1 MAVETMR
8 AILHVDMDAF
18 FASVEEH
25 DDPTLI
31 GKAVIVGGLGRRGV
45 VSTCNYAARRFGVR
59 SAMPTAQAQRLCP
72 DAVFLLPRM
81 SRYAEVSAQ
90 VFKVLGE
97 VTPQI
102 EGLSLDEAF
111 LDVSESL
118 RLFGAPQ
125 EMARRIKQRVF
136 EETGLRCSVGISHNK
151 WLAKLATELG
161 KPDGLFEITEANR
174 QQLLDPLSVGRLWT
188 VGKVAQEKLEAA
200 GYRTIRDVRCADAAA
215 LRRVIGNS
223 VELLQSLA
231 RGQDERIVVAD
242 REEQS
247 VGAETTFE
255 TDLKTLDEART
266 WLLRLCERVGER
278 ARRGALRGRVVTIK
292 LRTPPFH
299 TETRQQSLAAGCNS
313 TDDIHSAAR
322 KLLERWWQEKGTP
335 SLRLL
340 GVSLGGFGGSGA
352 SEDMFS
358 AVASPLKDRVVDSL
372 NQKFGSGT
380 LQRART
386 LESPSD

>member
-1 MAVETMR
+1 MAVETVR

-59 SAMPTAQAQRLCP
+59 SAMPMAQAQRLCP
-72 DAVFLLPRM
+72 DAVFLVSRM

-118 RLFGAPQ
+118 RLFGTSQ
-125 EMARRIKQRVF
+125 EIAKRIKQRVF
-136 EETGLRCSVGISHNK
+136 DVTGLRCSVGVSHNK

-161 KPDGLFEITEANR
+161 KPDGLFEITEANC

-200 GYRTIRDVRCADAAA
+200 GYRTIGDVRCADAVA
-215 LRRVIGNS
+215 LRRVIGNN
-223 VELLQSLA
+223 VGLLQSLA
-231 RGQDERIVVAD
+231 RGQDDRVVVAD

-255 TDLKTLDEART
+255 TDLKTLEEART

-278 ARRGALRGRVVTIK
+278 ARRNAVRGRVVTIK

-299 TETRQQSLAAGCNS
+299 TETRQLSLAAGCNA
-313 TDDIHSAAR
+313 TDDIHAAAR
-322 KLLERWWQEKGTP
+322 TLLERWWREKKTP

-340 GVSLGGFGGSGA
+340 GVSLGGLGDSG
-352 SEDMFS
+352 ERDDLFVD
-358 AVASPLKDRVVDSL
+358 VAAPRKDRVADSL

-380 LQRART
+380 LKRARS
-386 LESPSD
+386 LKSPGE